1 MATFRTD
8 VSPRRLTGKEEA
20 ELVEAARRLQ
30 GAEGEASRLL
40 RDRDRLILEVVQ
52 AGARVTD
59 VADVLNL
66 TRKAVYDA
74 CDRALG
80 E

>member
-1 MATFRTD
+1 MATFRAD

-20 ELVEAARRLQ
+20 ELVEAAQRL
-30 GAEGEASRLL
+30 ANSEEETARLL
-40 RDRDRLILEVVQ
+40 RERDRLILEVVQ

-59 VADVLNL
+59 IADVLHM
-66 TRKAVYDA
+66 TRSAIYAAVE
-74 CDRALG
+74 RALG